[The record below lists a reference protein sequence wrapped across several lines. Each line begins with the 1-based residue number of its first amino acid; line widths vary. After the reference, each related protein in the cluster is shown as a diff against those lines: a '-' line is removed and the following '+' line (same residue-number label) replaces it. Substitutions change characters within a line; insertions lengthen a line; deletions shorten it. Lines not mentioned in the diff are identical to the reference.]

1 MFSAGTVP
9 TSQQEADPLAMVLLH
24 SPLQHQWDMHPRL
37 VTDQGAQ
44 QSTDNRSCSCSAP
57 HHQSPARAKEELPAG
72 HSVPSSPPKWCSSP
86 SPQSTYKREAG
97 EPKKSKGFQRRH
109 GFSTAQQPLR
119 DRALQ
124 QKAFTLINIIWRG
137 KKSTNQG
144 RKKPIQTHTHF

>member
-97 EPKKSKGFQRRH
+97 EPQKKQRVSEETR
-109 GFSTAQQPLR
+109 FLYSTATSMGQSTTAEGFHPHNHHLE
-119 DRALQ
+119 
-124 QKAFTLINIIWRG
+124 G
-137 KKSTNQG
+137 KKKHQPG
-144 RKKPIQTHTHF
+144 KKKPIQTHIHF